1 MVANAD
7 MMPDVILTGLPR
19 SGSTL
24 TCHLLNRC
32 ADTVAL
38 HEPIPMA
45 DLAREFSGGALV
57 AEVAR
62 FYDDTRRSLLATRRA
77 VSKLVGG
84 KVPDNTFGEARGGHE
99 NLRRSLA
106 THGEVSFEGKEL
118 APDFL
123 LAIKHN
129 AGFAAMLAGL
139 IGRFACFGIVRHPL
153 AVLASWNSVNLAVQ
167 QGHVPVGEQID
178 PGLRSALELIGDRT
192 ERQLYIVEWF
202 FERFGRLLPRASILR
217 YEDVVRTGG
226 KALAVITPAAGGL
239 DEPLA
244 SKNKNPAYDGERV
257 AELGRK
263 LLGRNGAFW
272 EFYTRESVE
281 EMIREAVAP
290 PG

>member
-1 MVANAD
+1 
-7 MMPDVILTGLPR
+7 MPDVILTGLPR

-45 DLAREFSGGALV
+45 DLARDFSGGALV
-57 AEVAR
+57 EQVAR
-62 FYDDTRRSLLATRRA
+62 FYADARRSLLDTRRA

-84 KVPDNTFGEARGGHE
+84 RVPDNTFGEARGGSD

-106 THGEVSFEGKEL
+106 SHGEVSFEGKEL
-118 APDFL
+118 SPGFT

-129 AGFAAMLAGL
+129 AGFAAMLDGL
-139 IGRFACFGIVRHPL
+139 RERFACFGIVRHPL

-178 PGLRSALELIGDRT
+178 PALREVLAGIGDRT

-202 FERFGRLLPRASILR
+202 FERFARLLPRASILR
-217 YEDVVRTGG
+217 YEDVVASGG
-226 KALAVITPAAGGL
+226 KALSVVTPAAAGL
-239 DEPLA
+239 DEGLA
-244 SKNKNPAYDGERV
+244 SKNKNSAYDRAQT

-263 LLGRNGAFW
+263 LLEREGAFW

-281 EMIREAVAP
+281 EMIRGAQAAS
-290 PG
+290 G